1 MLGRPTDQ
9 EALRVLVAFCCIM
22 EPEKRAEVLRLA
34 ELFATRSQT
43 VDGCTHFLLLS
54 LDGQVPC
61 GVAKPIDGI
70 PMCASA
76 KRHKIQ

>member
-1 MLGRPTDQ
+1 VLGRPTDQ
-9 EALRVLVAFCCIM
+9 EALRVVVAFCCIM

-34 ELFATRSQT
+34 ELFATWSQT

-61 GVAKPIDGI
+61 GVPEPIDGNLHVR
-70 PMCASA
+70 
-76 KRHKIQ
+76 KRKAP

>member
-1 MLGRPTDQ
+1 VLGRPTDE
-9 EALRVLVAFCCIM
+9 EALRVVVAFCCIM
-22 EPEKRAEVLRLA
+22 EPEKRAEVLGLA

-61 GVAKPIDGI
+61 GVPKPIDGN
-70 PMCASA
+70 PYMR
-76 KRHKIQ
+76 KRKAP